1 MTTSKRK
8 GMQMRVNRKRM
19 RPLFVAAA
27 VMIAV
32 SGCSGQGKETENTSE
47 TATEKGTETQA
58 VLEKVTYTS
67 SDGSVSIILPDSGW
81 VNTEDAGGKLSFS
94 AEGKGEITIDYADS
108 KKAVGTLAFGSTETK
123 LKKRMEKLGVP
134 VDAVEISD
142 YTFDA
147 STGIRKCS
155 YTMKRT
161 DAAAENVC
169 TVTAVTAV
177 STRGYQV
184 SGSIKTEDEA
194 LLAAVKE
201 SVNSFLVL
209 QNPLTAE
216 EQTETEA
223 GQGEDASGS
232 GSDEERYF
240 FDEPGNTIYVKQNGD
255 GVWVDK
261 NGMAY
266 KFYENGVEDS
276 NGTKYYYDPPSY
288 RKDSSGGSSDSGST
302 AEYYDFYDKDGNYI
316 KATQDENG
324 NWVGDDGKTYIFGEK
339 GVTDSKG
346 NFHPY

>member
-32 SGCSGQGKETENTSE
+32 SGCSGQGKETEDTSE

-67 SDGSVSIILPDSGW
+67 TDGSVSIILPDSGW

-123 LKKRMEKLGVP
+123 LKKRLEKLGVP

-261 NGMAY
+261 NGM
-266 KFYENGVEDS
+266 
-276 NGTKYYYDPPSY
+276 PI
-288 RKDSSGGSSDSGST
+288 SSMRT
-302 AEYYDFYDKDGNYI
+302 A
-316 KATQDENG
+316 
-324 NWVGDDGKTYIFGEK
+324 WKTAMERNITMIRPHTGRTAQEALLILEAQQSIMISMIRTEIISRLPRMKTETGWETTERRTSLEK
-339 GVTDSKG
+339 RA
-346 NFHPY
+346 